1 VDDAL
6 EGLTE
11 WARVSAM
18 PSPGP
23 VPVVRFVTARGGL
36 ARRAE
41 LTPQFTG
48 RQIAAAVGSG
58 LLVRDA
64 PGHYALPTAD
74 AARRAVRRVN
84 GVAVGRSA
92 AAMWR
97 LPLKTQPTRP
107 EVAVPRGRRVRPE
120 DQHVCQVHWRT
131 LEPEDVHRGEVTTPL
146 RTVVDC
152 ARTLPF
158 DEALAVADSA
168 LRSGRVGR
176 DQLVAAAQ
184 AVPRSGRA
192 AALRVAREADGRAAN
207 PFESVLRAI
216 SLDVPGLRLVPQAPV
231 VSAGRVIHPDLSDA
245 SLRIVVEGD
254 SHEFHTNR
262 RQIDIDCERYDELTL
277 DGWLVLRFSH
287 HQAMAR
293 QDWVR
298 ATMARA
304 TASRMTTT
312 IPGLAP
318 GPAPPRRTG

>member
-1 VDDAL
+1 
-6 EGLTE
+6 
-11 WARVSAM
+11 M
-18 PSPGP
+18 PSP
-23 VPVVRFVTARGGL
+23 VPVVRFVTALGGV

-41 LTPQFTG
+41 LAPRFTG
-48 RQIAAAVGSG
+48 REISAAVRDGI
-58 LLVRDA
+58 LVRDA

-120 DQHVCQVHWRT
+120 DQQECQVHWRS
-131 LEPEDVHRGEVTTPL
+131 LDPRDVHGGEVTTPL
-146 RTVVDC
+146 RTVIDC

-168 LRSGRVGR
+168 LRNRRVSR
-176 DQLVAAAQ
+176 DRLLAAAD
-184 AVPRSGRA
+184 AVPRAGRA

-216 SLDVPGLRLVPQAPV
+216 SLDVAGLRLVPQAPV
-231 VSAGRVIHPDLSDA
+231 VSAGRTIHPDLSDA
-245 SLRIVVEGD
+245 DLRIVVEGD
-254 SHEFHTNR
+254 SHEFHTRR

-277 DGWLVLRFSH
+277 DGWLVLRFSQ
-287 HQAMAR
+287 HQAMDR
-293 QDWVR
+293 QGWVR
-298 ATMARA
+298 DTMARA
-304 TASRMTTT
+304 TAFRMTTT
-312 IPGLAP
+312 IPAVSAGRAWT
-318 GPAPPRRTG
+318 RRVG

>member
-1 VDDAL
+1 
-6 EGLTE
+6 
-11 WARVSAM
+11 M
-18 PSPGP
+18 PSA
-23 VPVVRFVTARGGL
+23 VPLVRFVTALGGIAKRG
-36 ARRAE
+36 E
-41 LTPQFTG
+41 LTQRFTG
-48 RQIAAAVGSG
+48 RQISAAVRDGA
-58 LLVRDA
+58 LVRDA

-97 LPLKTQPTRP
+97 LPLKTQPMRP

-120 DQHVCQVHWRT
+120 DQQACHVQWRA
-131 LEPEDVHRGEVTTPL
+131 LHAHDVHEGEVTTPL
-146 RTVVDC
+146 RTVIDC

-168 LRSGRVGR
+168 LRHHRVTR
-176 DQLVAAAQ
+176 DQLLAAAQ

-192 AALRVAREADGRAAN
+192 AAVRVAQEASGKAAN

-216 SLDVPGLRLVPQAPV
+216 SLEVAGLHLVPQAPV
-231 VSAGRVIHPDLSDA
+231 VSAGRTIHPDLSDA
-245 SLRIVVEGD
+245 DLRIVVEGD
-254 SHEFHTNR
+254 SHEFHTNP

-312 IPGLAP
+312 ILTVRANRAGT
-318 GPAPPRRTG
+318 RRAG

>member
-1 VDDAL
+1 MSTP
-6 EGLTE
+6 E
-11 WARVSAM
+11 
-18 PSPGP
+18 P
-23 VPVVRFVTARGGL
+23 VTRFVAALGGVARRTELRPRFTAR
-36 ARRAE
+36 E
-41 LTPQFTG
+41 
-48 RQIAAAVGSG
+48 ISAAVDAG

-64 PGHYALPTAD
+64 PGHFALPTAD

-97 LPLKTQPTRP
+97 LPLKTQPLRP

-120 DQHVCQVHWRT
+120 DQRSCQVHWRA
-131 LEPEDVHRGEVTTPL
+131 LGPQDVYDGEVTTPL
-146 RTVVDC
+146 RTVIDC

-168 LRSGRVGR
+168 LRARRVTR
-176 DQLVAAAQ
+176 ADLIQAAQ

-192 AALRVAREADGRAAN
+192 AALRVAQEASGDAAN

-216 SLDVPGLRLVPQAPV
+216 SLDVAGLHLVPQAPV
-231 VSAGRVIHPDLSDA
+231 VSAGRTIHPDLSDA
-245 SLRIVVEGD
+245 DLRIVVEGD
-254 SHEFHTNR
+254 SHEFHTNP

-287 HQAMAR
+287 RHAMAR

-298 ATMARA
+298 ATMGRA
-304 TASRMTTT
+304 AACRMTTT
-312 IPGLAP
+312 IPLP
-318 GPAPPRRTG
+318 GTSRGEHRRAG